1 MVQKMKHGR
10 PSKYWVL
17 TNRSTGDC
25 TLGTTLTD
33 LRYYLRSGLV
43 SFSVLD
49 IKPINQLLLPGRG
62 PVENELSWT
71 RICESKTH
79 LEVRVSVFGYSL
91 SPPKLH
97 FVFPKLSWTPMA
109 PRRVERRILTPS
121 WSFGF
126 ASYDL
131 AGGVI
136 SSTVNDRGHDPLVFS
151 TMRSLVTKDREHE
164 LLFHDEF
171 EMRQCGDDGG

>member
-1 MVQKMKHGR
+1 
-10 PSKYWVL
+10 
-17 TNRSTGDC
+17 
-25 TLGTTLTD
+25 
-33 LRYYLRSGLV
+33 
-43 SFSVLD
+43 
-49 IKPINQLLLPGRG
+49 
-62 PVENELSWT
+62 
-71 RICESKTH
+71 
-79 LEVRVSVFGYSL
+79 
-91 SPPKLH
+91 
-97 FVFPKLSWTPMA
+97 MA

-151 TMRSLVTKDREHE
+151 TMRSLATKDKEHE